1 MTFLRKPSFSSYPSR
16 DKEQDVIA
24 AGFRVRVANFRL
36 RRRKFVPGPRAT
48 LFRAMKSRSLLL
60 SGALA
65 LSTLLFA
72 DTAAPVSPAP
82 EVPYP
87 DGYRRWMH
95 ITSVVNPAKKTEAGA
110 PADEAT
116 AAPHGLVHHLYA
128 NELALE
134 GYRTGHF
141 PEGAVLIADW
151 FTLEETRS
159 GLVQGPRQSLDVMVR
174 DHRFT
179 ATGGWGFTKFDQDS
193 RTQRKVD
200 ATAAVQSCFKC
211 HQFAGA
217 ERQFVFSTLKP

>member
-1 MTFLRKPSFSSYPSR
+1 M
-16 DKEQDVIA
+16 
-24 AGFRVRVANFRL
+24 ANFSL
-36 RRRKFVPGPRAT
+36 RRRKVVPGPRAT
-48 LFRAMKSRSLLL
+48 LFRAMKSRSLFFA
-60 SGALA
+60 GALA

-72 DTAAPVSPAP
+72 ETAAPVSPSL

-95 ITSVVNPAKKTEAGA
+95 ITSVVSPPKKNEAGA
-110 PADEAT
+110 PADEAKA
-116 AAPHGLVHHLYA
+116 AAPHGLVHHVYA
-128 NELALE
+128 NEQALE

-151 FTLEETRS
+151 FALEEMRS
-159 GLVQGPRQSLDVMVR
+159 GLVQGARQGVDVMIR
-174 DHRFT
+174 DNRFT

-193 RTQRKVD
+193 HTQRKVD